1 MSTPRRRRRNTK
13 TLDAVKAGAIILCMI
28 LGGILILWVGIQ
40 LVRQREPE
48 PDLTPRH
55 DLPMWESPAEKR

>member
-1 MSTPRRRRRNTK
+1 MK

-48 PDLTPRH
+48 PDLAPRH